1 MVLLA
6 HEGEKKRDNRAQR
19 TCCCVVS
26 SSWAAAATAM
36 AAAAAAQFGF
46 SWSKCVSVFGVTIVL
61 SGEER
66 RVGKKGQYID
76 WSQRA
81 QSVGREGAAQPP
93 YRGMD

>member
-1 MVLLA
+1 M
-6 HEGEKKRDNRAQR
+6 
-19 TCCCVVS
+19 
-26 SSWAAAATAM
+26 AA

-66 RVGKKGQYID
+66 RGVGKKGQYID

-81 QSVGREGAAQPP
+81 RSVARVGGAALLPALCTSARARRSCKIRSTVVRDGNSLMKRANRQ
-93 YRGMD
+93 